1 MICPNKVCKK
11 EIPSDSVYCDQCGVL
26 LRQCTACGT
35 ITLAKFCTECGGVVK
50 NREIIEPQSST
61 KEQQSM
67 SEEVKKRE
75 VPSVEPTVNSG
86 TKIIQSTSELNIIH
100 PNFTLK
106 INDADIL
113 GRTVGSHSSFLG
125 KFPVISSRHAKVD
138 LLGNE
143 WYITDLNSSNK
154 TYLNGCVLT
163 PNVPAKLTDK
173 DSLVLANISF
183 TVSIK

>member
-50 NREIIEPQSST
+50 NREVIEDQSST
-61 KEQQSM
+61 KEEQPIT
-67 SEEVKKRE
+67 EEVKKPE
-75 VPSVEPTVNSG
+75 VSQVEPSVSQG
-86 TKIIQSTSELNIIH
+86 TKIIPSVPELNIIH
-100 PNFTLK
+100 SNFTLK

-113 GRTVGSHSSFLG
+113 GRTVGPHSSFLG
-125 KFPVISSRHAKVD
+125 QFPVISSKHAKLE
-138 LLGNE
+138 LLGND
-143 WYITDLNSSNK
+143 WFITDLNSSNK

-173 DSLVLANISF
+173 DALVLANISF